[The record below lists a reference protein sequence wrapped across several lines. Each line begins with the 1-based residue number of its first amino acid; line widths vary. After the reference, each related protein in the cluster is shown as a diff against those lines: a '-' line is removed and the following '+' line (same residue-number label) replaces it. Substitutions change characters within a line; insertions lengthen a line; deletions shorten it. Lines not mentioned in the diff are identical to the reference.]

1 MTARI
6 DILLATYNGARF
18 LPEQLQSLLDQTH
31 RDWRLIVRD
40 DGSSD
45 GSLGLVKDW
54 ATKNAV
60 RLEVLDDGLGNLG
73 ACASFGKLLE
83 ATDAP
88 YFAFCDQDDIWLREK
103 LEVMLDAIR
112 TSESAPSIQTPLL
125 AYSDLVLVDGE
136 LNRIA
141 GSFRQHCSIASL
153 PSSLPLRRLLLHNVV
168 TGCATLGNNAL
179 ARLAAPIPEGTRM
192 HDWWLALVAAEFGRL
207 IDVPA
212 QTALYRQHGR
222 NTLGA
227 ARLGTAGALSRFA
240 ADPLAVLKTR
250 AANIEGEK
258 RQARAFHDR
267 FLTRLSD
274 SSREIAHGYGYLDE
288 RGLLARKAF
297 VIRNRLKRPNFLSN
311 LAFLATI

>member
-1 MTARI
+1 MTTRI

-18 LPEQLQSLLDQTH
+18 LPEQLQSLLGQTH
-31 RDWRLIVRD
+31 SDWRLIVRD

-45 GSLGLVKDW
+45 RSRELVGEW
-54 ATKNAV
+54 ARDHGV
-60 RLEVLDDGLGNLG
+60 ECEMLDDGLGNIG

-88 YFAFCDQDDIWLREK
+88 YFACCDQDDVWLPEK
-103 LEVMLDAIR
+103 LGIMLKAVR
-112 TSESAPSIQTPLL
+112 TLETPNGAQTPLL

-141 GSFRQHCSIASL
+141 GSFRQHCSIASI
-153 PSSLPLRRLLLHNVV
+153 PSSLPLRRLLVHNVV
-168 TGCATLGNNAL
+168 TGCATLGNNTL

-207 IDVPA
+207 IDVPV

-240 ADPLAVLKTR
+240 AEPLAVLKTR
-250 AANIEGEK
+250 AAIIEGEK

-274 SSREIAHGYGYLDE
+274 TSREIARGYGYLDE
-288 RGLLARKAF
+288 RGFLARKAF
-297 VIRNRLKRPNFLSN
+297 VIRNGLKRHNLLSQ
-311 LAFLATI
+311 LTFLATV